1 MGLFD
6 GVKEAFGANSLE
18 RPEIE
23 SGRETP
29 IDRWMGW
36 TVVSENQQQQVK
48 QQDNQAG
55 DFLDAMDEVN
65 YVSVQLSKPMGII
78 FEEND
83 SEFGGIF
90 VQSLKEGGAAEVDG
104 AVKVTD
110 QLIAVVD
117 DDVSGL
123 PFEDALN
130 KVVESTGETTKL
142 ILFRGT
148 AKQFYGPTGASKAWV
163 QEFIAKGGNTI
174 EAS

>member
-6 GVKEAFGANSLE
+6 GVKEAFGGGNSLDK
-18 RPEIE
+18 PEIGSE
-23 SGRETP
+23 RETP

-36 TVVSENQQQQVK
+36 TVVSEKKQKQVPEN
-48 QQDNQAG
+48 NQAG
-55 DFLDAMDEVN
+55 DFLDAMDGVN
-65 YVSVQLSKPMGII
+65 YVSVELPKPMGII

-90 VQSLKEGGAAEVDG
+90 VQSLKEGGAAGVDDL
-104 AVKVTD
+104 VKVTD
-110 QLIAVVD
+110 QLIAVED
-117 DDVSGL
+117 DDVSGM

-130 KVVESTGETTKL
+130 KVVESTGGTTKL

-163 QEFIAKGGNTI
+163 TEFIANGGKTV